1 MYDQKDRLHSKKIH
15 GIKKCRNRAMRSAI
29 IKKGSQDEQQRQ
41 TTTTLITSKTLCPF
55 KKQHK
60 NKVKIAFGKTK
71 TKQKTFTS
79 VEKMRDQSLTS
90 P

>member
-1 MYDQKDRLHSKKIH
+1 
-15 GIKKCRNRAMRSAI
+15 MRSAI

-55 KKQHK
+55 KKQLK

-71 TKQKTFTS
+71 TKQNNFCVSRKDEGP
-79 VEKMRDQSLTS
+79 VPNQSLTVHTN
-90 P
+90 